1 MNNDIVI
8 QRMKH
13 LVLSFVPPPHVAEQ
27 EVHDPQSP
35 TSQSTEYKVIKQ
47 FVYLY
52 YQIFTRELTSHVAV
66 DGFCNFNDPRFCA
79 FQAIANGI
87 RYLVPAKMKNHI
99 LVETFSLLVRF
110 CFPIP
115 QVPGGK

>member
-1 MNNDIVI
+1 
-8 QRMKH
+8 MKH

-35 TSQSTEYKVIKQ
+35 TSQSTEYKAIKQ

-66 DGFCNFNDPRFCA
+66 EGFGNFNDPIFCA

-87 RYLVPAKMKNHI
+87 RYLVPAKRKNEI
-99 LVETFSLLVRF
+99 KVETFSFLVRF
-110 CFPIP
+110 FSPIP

>member
-1 MNNDIVI
+1 MN
-8 QRMKH
+8 H
-13 LVLSFVPPPHVAEQ
+13 LVLSFVPPPQVAEQ

-35 TSQSTEYKVIKQ
+35 TSQSTEYKAIKQ

-66 DGFCNFNDPRFCA
+66 EGFGNFNDPIFCA
-79 FQAIANGI
+79 FQAIASGI

-99 LVETFSLLVRF
+99 LVETFFFLVRF